1 MDQDIVNSRTI
12 KMVSTNEY
20 EIILIEQAN
29 GKYRILADRG
39 GIIELGEE
47 IEDYKTSSFLFDLKI
62 EDMEA
67 QGN

>member
-12 KMVSTNEY
+12 KMVSTNDY
-20 EIILIEQAN
+20 EIILIETPE

-62 EDMEA
+62 EDMES
-67 QGN
+67 QIN